1 MHQFNELL
9 FLFFS
14 TNMKIFVPICD
25 FAWHFFQFSL
35 VLVSALV
42 WALIYVFLFFFH
54 GTICVSFDWPFFINS
69 FESFHL
75 LFALVSFSVFF
86 FSISQGLVKTIFER
100 KVSSCDFHNLFWF
113 CSVNLCVCEAFGD
126 ERDFLFEFE
135 FSVLFQ
141 HCFYFHLKASK
152 IAKLRWGQTYFDKK
166 KPSHLHL
173 IAIRIF
179 SCRGWIAFAL
189 SVCVTERMK

>member
-1 MHQFNELL
+1 M
-9 FLFFS
+9 FF
-14 TNMKIFVPICD
+14 
-25 FAWHFFQFSL
+25 
-35 VLVSALV
+35 
-42 WALIYVFLFFFH
+42 VFLFFM
-54 GTICVSFDWPFFINS
+54 
-69 FESFHL
+69 EQ
-75 LFALVSFSVFF
+75 FALVLIDHFSLIRLKAFICFSLWLVSRYF
-86 FSISQGLVKTIFER
+86 FSRFHRVWLKQCLSAKLVR
-100 KVSSCDFHNLFWF
+100 CDFHNLLWF

-179 SCRGWIAFAL
+179 SCRGWIAFPL